1 MSIPM
6 FLQGLFSCTFLI
18 LMIQIAYTDY
28 KTLRISNQLC
38 ALLGLLGIFS
48 IPVFPDIPLPD
59 RLLGILTISLPLLII
74 ALIIPGSFG
83 GGDVK
88 LMAAG
93 GFFLGVSSIIQAF
106 ALAILTGG
114 GYALFL
120 LLIKKSGKH
129 TSFAFGPFLCLGMIL
144 SFLDSGIFIVDFVS

>member
-6 FLQGLFSCTFLI
+6 FLQGLFSCSFLI
-18 LMIQIAYTDY
+18 LMIQISYTDY
-28 KTLRISNQLC
+28 KTLQIPRHLC
-38 ALLGLLGIFS
+38 IILGLLGIFS
-48 IPVFPDIPLPD
+48 IPFFPDISLFS
-59 RLLGILTISLPLLII
+59 RLIGAFCVSLPLLVI

-93 GFFLGVSSIIQAF
+93 GFFLGFSSIIHAF
-106 ALAILTGG
+106 VLATFTSG

-129 TSFAFGPFLCLGMIL
+129 TSFAFGPFLCLGMVL
-144 SFLDSGIFIVDFVS
+144 SFFNPGIFIVDFVS